1 MGAGIR
7 IDGGSMATYL
17 LTEDGHR
24 ILPEDLT
31 GALLI
36 EAQADGAYW
45 DGHVLRDR
53 RLKPRPFS
61 MTVRESNQW

>member
-1 MGAGIR
+1 
-7 IDGGSMATYL
+7 MATYL

-24 ILPEDLT
+24 ILLEDLT

-45 DGHVLRDR
+45 ARPKGPTPKATSVQHDG
-53 RLKPRPFS
+53 
-61 MTVRESNQW
+61 TGI

>member
-1 MGAGIR
+1 
-7 IDGGSMATYL
+7 MATYL

-24 ILPEDLT
+24 ILLEDLT

-36 EAQADGAYW
+36 EAQADMAYW
-45 DGHVLRDR
+45 EGKVPRKR

-61 MTVRESNQW
+61 MTVRESNRW